1 MQKDIKIRKQERKQS
16 MKKYLNISLV
26 YAVAAP
32 ALAGVL
38 FRIMFA
44 AYKNGGEIPETTDA
58 AENIQTGGEKD
69 V

>member
-26 YAVAAP
+26 YAVAAM

-44 AYKNGGEIPETTDA
+44 AYKNGGEIPEKTDA
-58 AENIQTGGEKD
+58 AENTQTNGEKD
-69 V
+69 K